1 MERQDASMVSPR
13 LVKHNNFKLF
23 SFRGCEA
30 NFIVGSCDNLGA
42 DVGNLGIGEFRVL
55 LEDKRFDVEEVGV
68 CEETKSWLREPADEG
83 FVGAVHSEQG

>member
-1 MERQDASMVSPR
+1 MERKNTSMVSPR
-13 LVKHNNFKLF
+13 LIKHHNFKLF
-23 SFRGCEA
+23 PLRGCET
-30 NFIVGSCDNLGA
+30 NLIVRPCDNLGA
-42 DVGNLGIGEFRVL
+42 DVGDFGIGEFRVL